1 MPGERHSQRRLS
13 MVLFNVA
20 MRFFLVH
27 PQGLVGKPK
36 ASVIESRASLLA
48 KGERQPGVTGFAT
61 LLRGCNY
68 VAKVPYV
75 HKKTTAYAVA
85 FFGASS
91 GTRTLDPLIKSP
103 KRHLKKSTKQ

>member
-1 MPGERHSQRRLS
+1 M
-13 MVLFNVA
+13 
-20 MRFFLVH
+20 H

-48 KGERQPGVTGFAT
+48 KGERQPGVAGFAT

-85 FFGASS
+85 FLVRMTGLEPAHYR
-91 GTRTLDPLIKSP
+91 TRT
-103 KRHLKKSTKQ
+103 